1 MIECHVKKS
10 KARKI
15 GKPNYFQIDNLAKE
29 LVKTDGKSEQ
39 SQKQEKIK

>member
-1 MIECHVKKS
+1 M
-10 KARKI
+10 ARK
-15 GKPNYFQIDNLAKE
+15 GRHTRSKPKKMQYQIDNLVKE